1 MTGMIRSPINFNR
14 VIRACIQTGAF
25 RLSVFDES
33 EKKKKK
39 KERKKE
45 RKGKEKNRKN

>member
-25 RLSVFDES
+25 RLSVFDEN
-33 EKKKKK
+33 EKKKKI
-39 KERKKE
+39 
-45 RKGKEKNRKN
+45 GKIKRGINVV

>member
-25 RLSVFDES
+25 RLSVFDEN

-39 KERKKE
+39 I
-45 RKGKEKNRKN
+45 GKIKRGINVV

>member
-25 RLSVFDES
+25 RLSVFDEN
-33 EKKKKK
+33 EKKKI
-39 KERKKE
+39 
-45 RKGKEKNRKN
+45 GKIKRGINVV